1 LLGGGIRLFAWFWR
15 IKNVSS
21 VVLIFYVATQLYGSA
36 TQLAG
41 QGEVDYLAHVG
52 GGLTGLV
59 FWYTTGKTPKEQN
72 EKDSWV

>member
-1 LLGGGIRLFAWFWR
+1 
-15 IKNVSS
+15 
-21 VVLIFYVATQLYGSA
+21 
-36 TQLAG
+36 
-41 QGEVDYLAHVG
+41 VDYLAHVG